1 MRTLLDGHP
10 IRMSLVIVAITSI
23 AATAVILTGASG
35 RTPAQKA
42 ALVALREPVTA
53 RTVKVVAAA
62 VPPAT
67 TAAAAPSVAPS
78 GSGTGGSAGAADT
91 GGGGSSA
98 ADSGG
103 DTGGGGSVAG
113 VAVGGGD
120 ITGGDE
126 STGGDDT
133 TGGGDPTSGGDTTG
147 SGSGG
152 GGSSASDPASSTVPA
167 GDADLPKV
175 GHVFEIGLSTTSY
188 KAAFVAKTATYLRS
202 LTHKGTV
209 LSGYHSLGSSE
220 LADELASVS
229 GQVPD
234 SDTRAG
240 CMKFSEFKTGA
251 VANAKGFVPGNGCV
265 YPETALTIGDQVTS
279 SGHTWGAY
287 VADQGT
293 KEACIHPNSNAVD
306 DVALPFSDP
315 GYEDRHNPF
324 VYFHSLLDLGD
335 CSTDDVDLTKL
346 SAALRSVA
354 KTPTFTYVAPDA
366 CADARAVATSPSTTT
381 GTTPTPGTPTTTGS
395 STTTPGAS
403 TTTPGAST
411 TTPGTPAITPG
422 TSAPTPGTT
431 TTTTTTTTT
440 STTAST
446 TTTTPTGTTGTGS
459 STTPAPT
466 ISGPLGL
473 PTAAACPS
481 GPVGIAAED
490 AFLKTWV
497 PQILHSGAYRK
508 DGVLVIAFSG
518 DGIKASGPAV
528 KTGALVLSR
537 WTKGGAKVS
546 APYTPYS
553 LLRSVEDMLRYQ
565 RLAEASTAKSFA
577 AAVFPKLH

>member
-10 IRMSLVIVAITSI
+10 ARLSLLIVTITSI
-23 AATAVILTGASG
+23 AATAVILTGAGG

-42 ALVALREPVTA
+42 ALVALREPVPA

-62 VPPAT
+62 PLPPAST
-67 TAAAAPSVAPS
+67 TAAVPSGAPSDSGFGGSVGGGETGGA
-78 GSGTGGSAGAADT
+78 GSGV
-91 GGGGSSA
+91 

-103 DTGGGGSVAG
+103 DTSGGSIG
-113 VAVGGGD
+113 GISVG
-120 ITGGDE
+120 
-126 STGGDDT
+126 
-133 TGGGDPTSGGDTTG
+133 GGDTTG
-147 SGSGG
+147 SSDTTGGDTTGGDTTGGDTTGGDTTGGGSGG
-152 GGSSASDPASSTVPA
+152 GGDSGGGGSGGSGSGSASVPT

-175 GHVFEIGLSTTSY
+175 GHVFVIGLSTTSY
-188 KAAFVAKTATYLRS
+188 KAAFAAQTASYLHS
-202 LTHKGTV
+202 LTRQGTV

-229 GQVPD
+229 GQVPN
-234 SDTRAG
+234 SDTRRG
-240 CMKFSEFKTGA
+240 CMTFSEFKTGVA
-251 VANAKGFVPGNGCV
+251 ANAKGFVPGNGCV

-315 GYEDRHNPF
+315 GYADRHNPF

-346 SAALRSVA
+346 PAALRSA
-354 KTPTFTYVAPDA
+354 ARTPTFTYVAADA
-366 CADARAVATSPSTTT
+366 CADARAVAGTPSSTT
-381 GTTPTPGTPTTTGS
+381 GTTPTTPTSTTTPT
-395 STTTPGAS
+395 TTTPGA
-403 TTTPGAST
+403 T
-411 TTPGTPAITPG
+411 
-422 TSAPTPGTT
+422 TPGTT
-431 TTTTTTTTT
+431 TTTPGALTPAPGTSTTTTTT
-440 STTAST
+440 TTGTA
-446 TTTTPTGTTGTGS
+446 TTTPGTAS

-466 ISGPLGL
+466 ISGALGL

-481 GPVGIAAED
+481 GPVGIDAED

-497 PQILHSGAYRK
+497 PRILHSSAYRK

-518 DGIKASGPAV
+518 DGSKASGPAV
-528 KTGALVLSR
+528 KTGALVVSR
-537 WTKGGAKVS
+537 WTKRGATVA

-565 RLAEASTAKSFA
+565 RLAEAATAKSFA
-577 AAVFPKLH
+577 AAVLPKLH